1 MLSTAFLIDLPVETQ
16 IAGGSIADKQKI
28 FKICL
33 NSTLFLLASDVPTPL
48 DLVRKIRWAKVLGHL
63 SYLTFM
69 ASSRLHSWK
78 SSWKFWKP
86 SYFSKGKRLV
96 HHSEHT
102 FPNFY
107 LISVFPI
114 VHQYPVKLPHR
125 EAWLPPIREL
135 RFKMAFLVTVSLCPE
150 VSVGNSVGCLFCFH
164 LSINHSYS

>member
-1 MLSTAFLIDLPVETQ
+1 MLSTAFLIVLPVETQ
-16 IAGGSIADKQKI
+16 IAGGPIADKQKI
-28 FKICL
+28 FKIYL

-48 DLVRKIRWAKVLGHL
+48 NLVRKIRWAKVLGQL
-63 SYLTFM
+63 SYLACTAF
-69 ASSRLHSWK
+69 SSLGNLLGNSGNRLISL
-78 SSWKFWKP
+78 
-86 SYFSKGKRLV
+86 RENVLV

-150 VSVGNSVGCLFCFH
+150 ASVGNSVDC
-164 LSINHSYS
+164 YSVFTFQ